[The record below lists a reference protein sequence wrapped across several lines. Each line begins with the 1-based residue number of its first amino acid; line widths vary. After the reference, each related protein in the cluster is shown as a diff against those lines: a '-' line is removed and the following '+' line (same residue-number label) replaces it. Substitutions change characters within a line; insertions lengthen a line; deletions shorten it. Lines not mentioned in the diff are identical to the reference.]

1 MAVSV
6 APIRDTKWLTLEVCR
21 EFQRGTCSRPD
32 TECKFA
38 HPSKSCQVENGRVIA
53 CFDSLKGRCSRE
65 NCKYLHPPPHLKTQ
79 LEINGR
85 NNLIQ
90 QKNMAML
97 AQQMQLA
104 NAMIPGTQ
112 LQPMPMFSMAPSLAT
127 NATAAFNP
135 YLGPVSPG
143 LVQTEILPTTQ
154 VLVAGNPGV
163 AMPPSAAQ
171 KLMRTDRLEAASYN
185 QAAAVRASPRCPTN
199 DLNPEL
205 EGAPSLWV
213 RGSSVS
219 MPAQSWASPEQRLPV
234 VPNYVWWFY
243 DVDSYPLGSEL
254 RPANSFHLGHQA
266 GLDPRS
272 QKRKVCREYQRGNCN
287 RGENECRFAH
297 PSESAM
303 IDTND
308 NTVTVCMD
316 YIKGRCSREKCKYF
330 HPPAHLQA
338 KIKAAQYQVNQ
349 AAAAQAAAT
358 AAAMTQSAV
367 KSLKRNLEAT
377 FDLGIPQT
385 ILPPLPKRPALE
397 KTNGATGMFNTGFF
411 QYQQALANM
420 QLQQQAAFFPPGSI
434 LCMTPAASVVPM
446 VHGTA
451 PANVSAAATSAT
463 SVPFAA
469 TATANQIPIIS
480 ADHLSSHKYVTQL

>member
-1 MAVSV
+1 MAVNV
-6 APIRDTKWLTLEVCR
+6 TPIRDTKWLTLEVCR

-104 NAMIPGTQ
+104 NAMMPGTQ
-112 LQPMPMFSMAPSLAT
+112 LQPMPMFSVTPSLAT
-127 NATAAFNP
+127 NATAAAFNP

-143 LVQTEILPTTQ
+143 LVPAEILPSAP
-154 VLVAGNPGV
+154 VLVTGNPGV
-163 AMPPSAAQ
+163 PMQSAAAAAAQ
-171 KLMRTDRLEAASYN
+171 KLMRTDRLE
-185 QAAAVRASPRCPTN
+185 
-199 DLNPEL
+199 
-205 EGAPSLWV
+205 
-213 RGSSVS
+213 
-219 MPAQSWASPEQRLPV
+219 
-234 VPNYVWWFY
+234 
-243 DVDSYPLGSEL
+243 
-254 RPANSFHLGHQA
+254 
-266 GLDPRS
+266 
-272 QKRKVCREYQRGNCN
+272 VCREYQRGNCT
-287 RGENECRFAH
+287 RGENDCRFAH
-297 PSESAM
+297 PSDSAM

-338 KIKAAQYQVNQ
+338 KIKAAQHQVNQ
-349 AAAAQAAAT
+349 AAAAQAAAAT
-358 AAAMTQSAV
+358 AAAM
-367 KSLKRNLEAT
+367 
-377 FDLGIPQT
+377 GIPPGV
-385 ILPPLPKRPALE
+385 LPPLPKRPALE
-397 KTNGATGMFNTGFF
+397 KTNGATTVFNAGVF

-420 QLQQQAAFFPPGSI
+420 QFQQQTAFIPSGSI
-434 LCMTPAASVVPM
+434 LCMTPATSVVPM
-446 VHGTA
+446 MHGA
-451 PANVSAAATSAT
+451 SPGNAATSSAT
-463 SVPFAA
+463 SVPFA

-480 ADHLSSHKYVTQL
+480 ADHLTSHKYVTQM